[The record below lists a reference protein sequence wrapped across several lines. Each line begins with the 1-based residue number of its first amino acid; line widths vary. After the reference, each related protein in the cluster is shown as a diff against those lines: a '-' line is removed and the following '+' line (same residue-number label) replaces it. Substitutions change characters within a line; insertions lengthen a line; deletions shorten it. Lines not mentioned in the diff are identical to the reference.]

1 MLLSIAVQH
10 DSSRCQKWYCA
21 HLPTFAGVSPTVSPG
36 PGVSLPTLPGGLPV
50 VTTPGGSTTN
60 TTLPPGTKGSLEI
73 RTGWALGD
81 DNANCYKWNGTELVE
96 DLSTTVGER
105 LRCLSH
111 RCSVLL
117 PSPPVVL
124 V

>member
-1 MLLSIAVQH
+1 MPKVVLRTPPHFRRRQPH
-10 DSSRCQKWYCA
+10 RQ
-21 HLPTFAGVSPTVSPG
+21 PG